1 MKNPDIL
8 RHLSPPF
15 EGGNNG
21 AANLMAREGNLRD
34 IPEWQALHRSL
45 TIPYSKTEW
54 DALPRMWEE
63 LLAGGRLKFFL
74 VEDRVKS
81 CGKRIVTCCAAVF
94 VTDEFCAAARSAKSP
109 FLGRELV
116 RGYLSGNLPI
126 LTRVEAARAHA
137 GEGLNIVLCFA
148 GPERS
153 LLSGAGYLR
162 LCEKRSDAFHL
173 AVAGY
178 QIKGFLANPIG
189 ELAYQEMIEG
199 GARLRWESAVPS
211 KAPRAELRARV
222 VGLTREE
229 AEAHPGSH
237 LAGLFV
243 YTRPR
248 FHFSGSEQHLL
259 QHALTGET
267 CDDLAASLSLSPWT
281 VKKRWHTIYERVVR
295 ADHDLLP
302 APIQNGPPTHLRGAE
317 RRRRLLNYLRQHPE
331 ELRPAPLVQKLP

>member
-1 MKNPDIL
+1 MKSPDIL
-8 RHLSPPF
+8 QHLNQPL
-15 EGGNNG
+15 ERENNG
-21 AANLMAREGNLRD
+21 AANLMAREGNVRD
-34 IPEWQALHRSL
+34 IPEWQALHHSL
-45 TIPYSKTEW
+45 GIPYAKTEW

-63 LLAGGRLKFFL
+63 LFRAGRLKVFL
-74 VEDRVKS
+74 VEDRIKS
-81 CGKRIVTCCAAVF
+81 CGTRIVTCCGAVF
-94 VTDEFCAAARSAKSP
+94 VTNEFCARARSAKSP
-109 FLGRELV
+109 FLGLELV

-126 LTRVEAARAHA
+126 LTRAEAARAHA

-153 LLSGAGYLR
+153 LLSGQGYLP
-162 LCEKRSDAFHL
+162 LCEKRSEAFHL
-173 AVAGY
+173 AMAGY
-178 QIKGFLANPIG
+178 QIKVFLANPVG
-189 ELAYQEMIEG
+189 ELAYEEMIEG
-199 GARLRWESAVPS
+199 GARLRWESASPP
-211 KAPRAELRARV
+211 KAPRAGLRARV

-248 FHFSGSEQHLL
+248 FHFARSEQHLL

-295 ADHDLLP
+295 ADHALLP
-302 APIQNGPPTHLRGAE
+302 APILNGARPHSRGAE

-331 ELRPAPLVQKLP
+331 ELRPAPLAQKV